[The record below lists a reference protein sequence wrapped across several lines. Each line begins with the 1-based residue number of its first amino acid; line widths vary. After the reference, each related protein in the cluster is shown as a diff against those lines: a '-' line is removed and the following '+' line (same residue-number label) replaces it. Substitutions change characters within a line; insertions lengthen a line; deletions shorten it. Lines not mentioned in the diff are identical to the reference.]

1 MTRPFHFLG
10 GRQRPPRPPK
20 ARRRFL
26 LWMRS
31 AACRTRSGYSLP
43 EVMIASAILAA
54 VVTSSVRMT
63 SSSVL
68 GMNRSK
74 LHQQA
79 SSAMAAR
86 METLR
91 YEAFRY
97 LCSQGCEHDQLT
109 EERLYDIALLR
120 PHCLAA
126 DLGSSFYSHLQ
137 QLESAPHQPFTVT
150 DAEILVTPHF
160 SPSGNQLLATLD
172 APGIPHTLTTTLVPS
187 AQAWCP

>member
-1 MTRPFHFLG
+1 MHTSF
-10 GRQRPPRPPK
+10 PRPP
-20 ARRRFL
+20 APVGGF
-26 LWMRS
+26 
-31 AACRTRSGYSLP
+31 SLP

-91 YEAFRY
+91 YEEAHVLSAGLVLFSF
-97 LCSQGCEHDQLT
+97 LV
-109 EERLYDIALLR
+109 LLWVYSLNR
-120 PHCLAA
+120 RAA
-126 DLGSSFYSHLQ
+126 IRVG
-137 QLESAPHQPFTVT
+137 
-150 DAEILVTPHF
+150 
-160 SPSGNQLLATLD
+160 
-172 APGIPHTLTTTLVPS
+172 
-187 AQAWCP
+187 

>member
-1 MTRPFHFLG
+1 MRTSVQQPPAGSG
-10 GRQRPPRPPK
+10 G
-20 ARRRFL
+20 F
-26 LWMRS
+26 
-31 AACRTRSGYSLP
+31 SLP

-74 LHQQA
+74 LNQQA

-86 METLR
+86 MEILR

-97 LCSQGCEHDQLT
+97 LCVQGCEPDQLT
-109 EERLYDIALLR
+109 EERRYDIALLTPR
-120 PHCLAA
+120 CQAG
-126 DLGSSFYSHLQ
+126 DLGSSFLTHLK
-137 QLESAPHQPFTVT
+137 QLTPAPDQPFEVT
-150 DAEILVTPHF
+150 DAKIIVTPSF
-160 SPSGNQLLATLD
+160 SSDGNQLLATLS
-172 APGIPHTLTTTLVPS
+172 APSIPLTLTTALVPS

>member
-1 MTRPFHFLG
+1 
-10 GRQRPPRPPK
+10 
-20 ARRRFL
+20 
-26 LWMRS
+26 MRS
-31 AACRTRSGYSLP
+31 SFPMPPAEAGGFSLP

-63 SSSVL
+63 SSSML

-97 LCSQGCEHDQLT
+97 LCSQGCEPDQLT
-109 EERLYDIALLR
+109 EERRYNIPLLSPR
-120 PHCLAA
+120 CQAS
-126 DLGSSFYSHLQ
+126 DLGSSFLTHLK
-137 QLESAPHQPFTVT
+137 QLTPAPDQPFEVT
-150 DAEILVTPHF
+150 DAKIVVTPSF
-160 SPSGNQLLATLD
+160 SANGNQLLATLS
-172 APGIPHTLTTTLVPS
+172 APSIPLTLTTALVPS

>member
-1 MTRPFHFLG
+1 MKSPFPYLG
-10 GRQRPPRPPK
+10 GRLRPPRPPK

-26 LWMRS
+26 LWIRS
-31 AACRTRSGYSLP
+31 ASGFSLP
-43 EVMIASAILAA
+43 EVMIVSAILAA

-79 SSAMAAR
+79 SSALAAR

-120 PHCLAA
+120 PRCLAA
-126 DLGSSFYSHLQ
+126 DLGSSFYSHLH

-150 DAEILVTPHF
+150 DSEILVTPTF
-160 SPSGNQLLATLD
+160 APSGNQLLATLE
-172 APGIPHTLTTTLVPS
+172 APSIPLTLTTTLVPS

>member
-1 MTRPFHFLG
+1 MTSPFPSLG
-10 GRQRPPRPPK
+10 GRLQPPRPTK

-26 LWMRS
+26 LWIGS
-31 AACRTRSGYSLP
+31 APGYSLP

-79 SSAMAAR
+79 SSALAAR

-120 PHCLAA
+120 PRCLAA

-150 DAEILVTPHF
+150 DAEILVTPTF
-160 SPSGNQLLATLD
+160 DPSGNQLLATLE
-172 APGIPHTLTTTLVPS
+172 APSIPLTLTTTLVPS